1 MKQVT
6 TNVPA
11 PNNDAK
17 TIKKTAAK
25 VNNAY
30 TGCLY
35 TIVAP
40 SGAGKSSLVAALREK
55 DPTIRL
61 SISTTTRPARPG
73 EVSGREYYFVSRE
86 KFEELSLA
94 SEFLEQAEVYGN
106 LYGTSKRWIESTRAA
121 GEDVLL
127 EIDWQGARQVK
138 KIFPDMSFIYIL
150 PPSIDVLRE
159 RLVTRGKDTPAV
171 IERRL
176 AAARE
181 DLRHVRQADYV
192 IINEDFSA
200 ALADLQAVTRA
211 LRLTAVR
218 QLKRYAHLIS

>member
-1 MKQVT
+1 MYLERAL
-6 TNVPA
+6 N
-11 PNNDAK
+11 
-17 TIKKTAAK
+17 
-25 VNNAY
+25 Y
-30 TGCLY
+30 LGCLY

-40 SGAGKSSLVAALREK
+40 SGAGKSSLVAALLER
-55 DPTIRL
+55 DPSIRL
-61 SISTTTRPARPG
+61 SVSTTTRPPRPG
-73 EVSGREYYFVSRE
+73 EVSGCEYHFVTRE
-86 KFEELSLA
+86 KFEALMGEG
-94 SEFLEQAEVYGN
+94 EFLEHAEVYGN
-106 LYGTSKRWIESTRAA
+106 FYGTSKRWIEATRAA

-150 PPSIDVLRE
+150 PPSIEVLRE
-159 RLVTRGKDTPAV
+159 RLVKRGKDTV
-171 IERRL
+171 EVVERRL

-211 LRLTAVR
+211 LRLTAAH

>member
-1 MKQVT
+1 MTAKQKSQ
-6 TNVPA
+6 
-11 PNNDAK
+11 DK
-17 TIKKTAAK
+17 TGHNK
-25 VNNAY
+25 NATY
-30 TGCLY
+30 KGCLY

-40 SGAGKSSLVAALREK
+40 SGAGKSSLVAALREQ
-55 DPTIRL
+55 DPAIRL

-73 EVSGREYYFVSRE
+73 EISGREYYFVSRE
-86 KFEELSLA
+86 KFEELSRA
-94 SEFLEQAEVYGN
+94 GEFLEQAEVYGN
-106 LYGTSKRWIESTRAA
+106 LYGTSKHWIEATRAA

-138 KIFPDMSFIYIL
+138 RIFPDMSFIYIL

-159 RLVTRGKDTPAV
+159 RLVKRGKDTPEV

-181 DLRHVRQADYV
+181 DLRHVHQADYV
-192 IINEDFSA
+192 IINEDFSV
-200 ALADLQAVTRA
+200 ALADLQAVTRS
-211 LRLTAVR
+211 LRLTAAH

>member
-1 MKQVT
+1 MALNKSHDKT
-6 TNVPA
+6 GPGKHGTN
-11 PNNDAK
+11 K
-17 TIKKTAAK
+17 HGI
-25 VNNAY
+25 Y

-40 SGAGKSSLVAALREK
+40 SGAGKSSLVAALLEK

-73 EVSGREYYFVSRE
+73 EISGREYYFVTRE
-86 KFEELSLA
+86 KFEQLSLA

-106 LYGTSKRWIESTRAA
+106 LYGTSKRWIEATRAA
-121 GEDVLL
+121 GDDVLL

-138 KIFPDMSFIYIL
+138 RIFPDMSFIYIL

-159 RLVTRGKDTPAV
+159 RLVKRGKDTPEV

-181 DLRHVRQADYV
+181 DLRHVHQADYV
-192 IINEDFSA
+192 IINEDFSV

-211 LRLTAVR
+211 LRLTAAH